1 MPKKIRETYQGLKET
16 AQLFRYSRGLGTGL
30 QGRRDKGKKE
40 GILWNPLE
48 GEGEGRGGVSSA
60 LTHSHLRRA
69 PHRRVS
75 GTALDTDLV

>member
-40 GILWNPLE
+40 GIRWRVKV
-48 GEGEGRGGVSSA
+48 RGGAVSA
-60 LTHSHLRRA
+60 LHSRT
-69 PHRRVS
+69 VI
-75 GTALDTDLV
+75 